1 MRQRIWTI
9 LCKIAI
15 ALPLLV
21 AAQYAGHAQTY
32 NSAPVTVSK
41 EKVRVGGKICYSHI
55 VLEKQTLYS
64 ISKAYGVSIED
75 IYQYNPAVREN
86 GLKKNSIIIIPSREA
101 LNESNTPKAV
111 DKKTEVKKPEEAK
124 KEEAPVIVPE
134 SLKSPKTERQIAL
147 DSLTR
152 TTPAENAKGQK
163 VHVRKWYEDLDMIAE
178 MYGVSVESLM
188 TANKLTGRKLSKR
201 QRLIIPAKE
210 ILADKPVLQ
219 QEKSDEH
226 ARTQQITEQK
236 QSSAETEAPEQELT
250 GKTQAEDIY
259 LFPKE
264 EVHATVLLPMRNAEG
279 RLSRNNMDFYSGLM
293 LAIYDLA
300 QEGISTDINV
310 YDLSDHSTPLTTEDI
325 EGSDMI
331 IGPISTADLTRL
343 FQASPGG
350 TSPVISPLDPRAERL
365 IATHRNMIQVPT
377 PHKAQYQDLVN
388 WIKEDMGEQ
397 DKVFMFSE
405 RIARSNDAVTAMKEV
420 MDSSGIEY
428 TPFAYSILEGRDII
442 EPLKGMMSP
451 EGVNRIHIASESE
464 AFVNDVVRNLN
475 LMLVENFQV
484 VLYAPSKIRSFDTI
498 EVEHFHKTSMHV
510 SLTYFINYEDLAVKN
525 FLLKYR
531 ALYNTEPTQF
541 AFQGYDIGK
550 YFISLCH
557 KYGKRWPEKLNESE
571 AAMLQSTFRCL
582 KQGHGGYVNNGVR
595 RIVYEKG
602 WTIRQVQ

>member
-1 MRQRIWTI
+1 MRQRILTI
-9 LCKIAI
+9 ICKIAI
-15 ALPLLV
+15 AFLLLA
-21 AAQYAGHAQTY
+21 AAQDSCHAQAY
-32 NSAPVTVSK
+32 NSTPVTVSK

-64 ISKAYGVSIED
+64 ISKAYGVSVED

-101 LNESNTPKAV
+101 LTENTPKV
-111 DKKTEVKKPEEAK
+111 EEKKVETRKPEAKIPEKPQTPEIAQEPLNEAT
-124 KEEAPVIVPE
+124 P
-134 SLKSPKTERQIAL
+134 TE
-147 DSLTR
+147 T
-152 TTPAENAKGQK
+152 AKGQK
-163 VHVRKWYEDLDMIAE
+163 VHIRKWYEDLDMIAE
-178 MYGVSVESLM
+178 LYGVSVESIM

-210 ILADKPVLQ
+210 TLADKQTPQ
-219 QEKSDEH
+219 QEDADEQS
-226 ARTQQITEQK
+226 RPQQAAEQK
-236 QSSAETEAPEQELT
+236 PSLAEVESPQQEPVVET
-250 GKTQAEDIY
+250 PADDIY
-259 LFPKE
+259 LFPKD

-293 LAIYDLA
+293 LAVYDLA
-300 QEGISTDINV
+300 QEGINTDINV
-310 YDLSDHSTPLTTEDI
+310 YDLSDQSTPVTKEDI
-325 EGSDMI
+325 EESDMI

-388 WIKEDMGEQ
+388 WIKEDMEEH

-405 RIARSNDAVTAMKEV
+405 RIARSNDAVLTMKEV

-451 EGVNRIHIASESE
+451 DGVNRIYIASESE

-510 SLTYFINYEDLAVKN
+510 SLTYFINYEEQEVKN

-531 ALYNTEPTQF
+531 ALYKTEPTQF

-557 KYGKRWPEKLNESE
+557 KYGKRWPEKLDESE
-571 AAMLQSTFRCL
+571 KPMLQSTFRCI

-595 RIVYEKG
+595 RIVYENG